1 VSAIEDIGAFIREQ
15 RENAKMSLRQLAE
28 MAGVSNPYLSQIER
42 GLKTPSAEVLQKV
55 ARALHISTP
64 LVYLRAGLLD
74 MKDGQGVLAAVAA
87 DPGLTD
93 RQKQVLAEI
102 YESFRRENEREQDS
116 RDNDSSARP
125 GSTGEGL
132 PTKTVEKREEG

>member
-74 MKDGQGVLAAVAA
+74 MKDGQGVPAAIVA
-87 DPGLTD
+87 DPGLSD

-102 YESFRRENEREQDS
+102 YESFRRENERENGS
-116 RDNDSSARP
+116 REQK

-132 PTKTVEKREEG
+132 LTETPSEKRDKE